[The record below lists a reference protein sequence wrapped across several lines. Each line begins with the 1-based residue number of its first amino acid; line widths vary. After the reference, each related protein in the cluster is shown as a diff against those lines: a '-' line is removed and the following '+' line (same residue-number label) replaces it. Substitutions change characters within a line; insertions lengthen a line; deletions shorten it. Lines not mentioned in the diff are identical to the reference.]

1 MQYCPLQHW
10 ILLSSAD
17 TSTTDHHFHF
27 GPAASLF
34 LELLVVVLHSFPVAH
49 WTLSNLGLLIFQC
62 HIFFAI
68 LYSSWGSH
76 GKYTWVVCHSLLW
89 WITFCQNSPL
99 WPVCLWWPCMAW
111 LIASLSY
118 TSPFATT
125 RQWIME
131 GYHLLPY
138 TKVQTDSYGDRKSFA
153 SPILQS
159 PMLPT
164 KCTQHNFYLF
174 IFNNKSYIWQ
184 TYSKHY
190 PQWWKNESISSK
202 VRNKTTVPTFTTTI
216 KHSFGSF
223 GHSNQS
229 RKRNKRN
236 PNWKRRSKALTVCRW
251 HDPLHRKP

>member
-99 WPVCLWWPCMAW
+99 WPVCLWWPYMAW
-111 LIASLSY
+111 LTVSLSY
-118 TSPFATT
+118 TKLWSV
-125 RQWIME
+125 W
-131 GYHLLPY
+131 
-138 TKVQTDSYGDRKSFA
+138 SYWLVFCYCGF
-153 SPILQS
+153 
-159 PMLPT
+159 
-164 KCTQHNFYLF
+164 
-174 IFNNKSYIWQ
+174 
-184 TYSKHY
+184 
-190 PQWWKNESISSK
+190 
-202 VRNKTTVPTFTTTI
+202 
-216 KHSFGSF
+216 HSFCPLMDEDNRLVQVSWWEGLAVGKTGSCSDGQ
-223 GHSNQS
+223 GHAQ
-229 RKRNKRN
+229 
-236 PNWKRRSKALTVCRW
+236 
-251 HDPLHRKP
+251 